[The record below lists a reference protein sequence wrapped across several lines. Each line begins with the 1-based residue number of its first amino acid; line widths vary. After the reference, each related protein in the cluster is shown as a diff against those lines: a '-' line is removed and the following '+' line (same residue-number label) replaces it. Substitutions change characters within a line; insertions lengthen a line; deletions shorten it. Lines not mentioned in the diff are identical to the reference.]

1 MKKLINILAVTILT
15 MAILSYIFVLIPA
28 IKSERELLKKVDDIE
43 SRVTFL
49 EKQVQ
54 DLQVNSVSFEAL
66 QPVLTDFE
74 EYQLEVDEIR
84 NNVNDF
90 NSLWRQLFG
99 YEQKQYNL
107 RGR

>member
-1 MKKLINILAVTILT
+1 MKKSDFITALVIVFILVASQSI
-15 MAILSYIFVLIPA
+15 S
-28 IKSERELLKKVDDIE
+28 
-43 SRVTFL
+43 
-49 EKQVQ
+49 QVQ
-54 DLQVNSVSFEAL
+54 HIKKCNELAIAINSLNENQVVIQREVHDLQVNSVSFEAL

>member
-1 MKKLINILAVTILT
+1 MITIVAVNLPLGYGAADQVLQNKLEA
-15 MAILSYIFVLIPA
+15 
-28 IKSERELLKKVDDIE
+28 SENRIA
-43 SRVTFL
+43 FL
-49 EKQVQ
+49 EKQIQ
-54 DLQVNSVSFEAL
+54 DIQDNYVSFEAL

-74 EYQLEVDEIR
+74 NYQLEVDEIR

-90 NSLWRQLFG
+90 NGLWKQLFD